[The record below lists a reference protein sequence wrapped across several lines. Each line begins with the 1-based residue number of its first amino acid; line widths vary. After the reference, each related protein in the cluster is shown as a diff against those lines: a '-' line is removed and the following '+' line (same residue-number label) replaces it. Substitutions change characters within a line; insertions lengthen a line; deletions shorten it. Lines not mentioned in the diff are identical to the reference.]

1 MTNEQRI
8 KQYYRTGLSCFHAG
22 RRADA
27 ALMVAAIRCYDP
39 MHPLAAHLRAALT
52 GGHHDIVEAD
62 DMTLWEENDE
72 ADIDRSFIRWR
83 NPPAP
88 SDM

>member
-8 KQYYRTGLSCFHAG
+8 KQYYRTGLRCFHTG
-22 RRADA
+22 HRADA

-39 MHPLAAHLRAALT
+39 MHPLAARLRAALT
-52 GGHHDIVEAD
+52 GGRHDIDEAD
-62 DMTLWEENDE
+62 DMSLREENDG